1 MRSSPTG
8 KVASPS
14 FKDIFVLFF
23 PVPRS
28 EGQVTCPFAST
39 GPKGEQGEGMRPWDG
54 RDPGRI
60 RPASAPTFSLSM
72 AVWKA
77 VWKKGLEGGFLRRL
91 RHPFDSRKVI
101 PRALT

>member
-23 PVPRS
+23 PNPRS

-39 GPKGEQGEGMRPWDG
+39 GPKAEQGEGMRPWDG

-60 RPASAPTFSLSM
+60 PPASAPTFFKSM
-72 AVWKA
+72 GV
-77 VWKKGLEGGFLRRL
+77 
-91 RHPFDSRKVI
+91 
-101 PRALT
+101 